1 MPGFGNRYC
10 AMLFAVATLAI
21 GFSYWQLPYNR
32 IALPH
37 SLFDVGMVLVVAF
50 AVLLRAAARCSFRET
65 LLASAAA
72 FPAAVLLRIIFD
84 TFSDSTSHN
93 LWPFELV
100 IATVFGAIVGALGAA
115 LGGAVAT
122 LREKGAD

>member
-37 SLFDVGMVLVVAF
+37 SLLDVGMVLVVVNSRDSIF
-50 AVLLRAAARCSFRET
+50 NSPLLPHGLRRQLSILSPEPYRARQWSRRTRFGISSGYWFFRCRSG
-65 LLASAAA
+65 
-72 FPAAVLLRIIFD
+72 D
-84 TFSDSTSHN
+84 
-93 LWPFELV
+93 
-100 IATVFGAIVGALGAA
+100 IAIQ
-115 LGGAVAT
+115 
-122 LREKGAD
+122 